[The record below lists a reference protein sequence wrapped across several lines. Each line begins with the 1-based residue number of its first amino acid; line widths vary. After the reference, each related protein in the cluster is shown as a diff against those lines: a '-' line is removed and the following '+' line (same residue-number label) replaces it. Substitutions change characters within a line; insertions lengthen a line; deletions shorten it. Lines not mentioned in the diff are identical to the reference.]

1 MKFASI
7 EYQGRPL
14 AVLVED
20 GVGIP
25 LDGVIELGLDTPSS
39 LLADPPLRR
48 GEEIPLAEARLR
60 AVVPNPR
67 KVLCVGL
74 NYWAHIEECDQET
87 PSYPVLFTKYAR
99 SLIGAHDPIALPP
112 ESERV
117 DYEAELVVVIG
128 AEARRVPESEAL
140 SVVGGYAVGNDTTM
154 RDFQFKTHQWLP
166 GKAWDAASPVGPYLV
181 TPEEIGD
188 PGKLSIQLTVNGEVR
203 QDSSTELMMFDVGR
217 LVSAISEFITLEPG
231 DLIFTG
237 TPSGVGDRRDPPVYL
252 GAGDV
257 VRVEIPGVGTLE
269 NTLVPEAEIAAGAG
283 KAATTR

>member
-7 EYQGRPL
+7 EYEGRPL

-20 GVGIP
+20 AVGIP
-25 LDGVIELGLDTPSS
+25 LDGVTELGLDTPSS
-39 LLADPPLRR
+39 LLTDPPLRR

-60 AVVPNPR
+60 PVVPSPR

-74 NYWAHIEECDQET
+74 NYWAHIEECEQET
-87 PSYPVLFTKYAR
+87 PSFPVLFSKYAR

-117 DYEAELVVVIG
+117 DYEAELVVIIG
-128 AEARRVPESEAL
+128 AEARRVTEAEAL

-154 RDFQFKTHQWLP
+154 RDYQFKTHQWLP

-181 TPEEIGD
+181 TPDEVGD
-188 PGKLSIQLTVNGEVR
+188 PGRLSIRLTVNGEIR
-203 QDSSTELMMFDVGR
+203 QESSTELMMFGVAR

-231 DLIFTG
+231 DMIFTG

-257 VRVEIPGVGTLE
+257 VQAEIPGVGAIE
-269 NTLVPEAEIAAGAG
+269 NTIVPEAEIAASAG
-283 KAATTR
+283 QAAAAR